1 MFLRVVPAAGRKRVK
16 HEYPRAIEAYRE
28 PAPRL
33 AWRRGD
39 GQPDP
44 RYQLRDTQMPSRF

>member
-1 MFLRVVPAAGRKRVK
+1 MFLRVVPAAGRSSVK
-16 HEYPRAIEAYRE
+16 HESARVIELYRE

-33 AWRRGD
+33 ARRRGD

-44 RYQLRDTQMPSRF
+44 GYQLRDRQMPSRF

>member
-1 MFLRVVPAAGRKRVK
+1 MFLRVVSAAGRNGVK
-16 HEYPRAIEAYRE
+16 HESARVIELYRE

-33 AWRRGD
+33 ARRRGD

-44 RYQLRDTQMPSRF
+44 GYQLRDRQMPSPL